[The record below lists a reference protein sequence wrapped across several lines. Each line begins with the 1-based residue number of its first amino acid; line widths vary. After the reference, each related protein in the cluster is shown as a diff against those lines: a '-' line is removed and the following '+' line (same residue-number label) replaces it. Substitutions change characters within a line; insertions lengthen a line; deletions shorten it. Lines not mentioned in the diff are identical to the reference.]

1 MSIKM
6 SSFNDNTSLLE
17 ETKRETKKPSHVKVQ
32 VEEERVKI
40 IKRSSDSHSI
50 VQRIKDAPIVDK
62 DKVNAFKQKL
72 ANNSFMINAQSIAD
86 KLLSLESD
94 IFPPLSTKTEK

>member
-17 ETKRETKKPSHVKVQ
+17 ETKRDIKKPSHVKTH
-32 VEEERVKI
+32 EEEKVKI
-40 IKRSSDSHSI
+40 IKKSSDSHSI

-86 KLLSLESD
+86 KILSIESE
-94 IFPPLSTKTEK
+94 IYQPLSTKTEK